1 MNFNGDGPESTS
13 FAFYTCTPPSQALAP
28 IRVATTV
35 STMTVKWEDPSD
47 NGGCFITGFAVFI
60 DDGQQGTFS
69 EVNSVD
75 DPNVRGNPGLHSL
88 VISSPFTLASIGESF
103 RVKIVSYNVDGDT
116 ESAVGTIV
124 LGDVPDAPATVVEK
138 VTSPNNLSSN
148 KLSVQFAAL
157 PSAGNNG
164 LPILSY
170 SLEIDYNL
178 SGSF

>member
-1 MNFNGDGPESTS
+1 
-13 FAFYTCTPPSQALAP
+13 
-28 IRVATTV
+28 
-35 STMTVKWEDPSD
+35 
-47 NGGCFITGFAVFI
+47 
-60 DDGQQGTFS
+60 
-69 EVNSVD
+69 
-75 DPNVRGNPGLHSL
+75 
-88 VISSPFTLASIGESF
+88 LASIGESF
-103 RVKIVSYNVDGDT
+103 RVKIVSYNVDGET
-116 ESAVGTIV
+116 ESAVVTIV